1 MTSKTLPFHA
11 DTVGSYL
18 RSQPLKEAR
27 AKFAAGELSREQLT
41 EVEDQEIAKS
51 VQDKA
56 MEAAKAVG
64 EKSIEMLHLKEL
76 TPLTGYVRGGCTS
89 IGMKK
94 HFPTVIDASAQQFE
108 KVYVSAG
115 RIGAQ
120 LTLAPE
126 DLRKAADATFADVI
140 HA

>member
-1 MTSKTLPFHA
+1 MCVVDAL
-11 DTVGSYL
+11 L
-18 RSQPLKEAR
+18 
-27 AKFAAGELSREQLT
+27 
-41 EVEDQEIAKS
+41 
-51 VQDKA
+51 
-56 MEAAKAVG
+56 
-64 EKSIEMLHLKEL
+64 
-76 TPLTGYVRGGCTS
+76 

-126 DLRKAADATFADVI
+126 DLRKAADATLCRCNSCIESFQKKKFY
-140 HA
+140 

>member
-27 AKFAAGELSREQLT
+27 AKFAAGEISREQLT